1 MEQQVEFA
9 AYRFEQLLAA
19 AAAAAAAGA
28 LNLDFDGDL

>member
-9 AYRFEQLLAA
+9 AYRFEQLPAA
-19 AAAAAAAGA
+19 ARA

>member
-19 AAAAAAAGA
+19 AAAGA

>member
-9 AYRFEQLLAA
+9 AYRFEQLP